1 MKKFTFSS
9 LEPLEPRI
17 APAGLNVAANGLSAT
32 YDDVDG
38 DHITIKTSAGD
49 LHEATFTAFAG
60 TTLGNFQLAKIE
72 ISGFTDF
79 NGANITITS
88 KKAGGGDGLV
98 AVGEIIA
105 NGVNLGKV
113 TVAGDLGAIQA
124 GTGPGVALGSLDVQ
138 SMGRYGFRTQSSGG
152 GSGTIESDIHGSMG
166 AFNVKRDVSGIFL
179 NVSNGSDATLGPVT
193 IGGSLVGSSDQ
204 HGGEIFSDSDMGAV
218 KIGRDLQGGS
228 GENAGLISCG
238 GVLGPVTVGGSLI
251 GGTDS
256 QTGSIFSAGTIG
268 AIKIGHDVLGGS
280 GAESGYVEATGG
292 DIESIKV
299 GGSLTGGVAGE
310 SGCFVAGGGSV
321 IGTIGRVTIAH
332 DIKGGA
338 GMISGFIV
346 VSGGLGDVTIGGSIV
361 GGTNSESGG
370 ISTGGG
376 IGNVKIGHN
385 LIGSDAENTGF
396 IESSR
401 SIASVTINGS
411 IIGGSATDSG
421 EIATFGAVGEENN
434 IGKIKIGHDLIGGSI
449 SGSDASISRSG
460 FIRSD
465 GAIAGIKI
473 GGSII
478 SGIDDSSSG
487 SLDSDASI
495 RAAYDIQS
503 FKVKGSLIGHHTAN
517 GDSWVILSARGQ
529 DDVPT
534 NPTSDRAFGNISV
547 GGRVEWSEFLGG
559 YDTALDALDGN
570 AQIGK
575 VKVGG
580 DWIASSLV
588 AGAENSGGITHF
600 GDGNDSII
608 GGLPSIAK
616 ISGITIGGN
625 IIGDATSTNGTEHFG
640 FVSKGLFPLQFN
652 GESTPLA
659 ISSTPLSPLTDDV
672 TIVRF

>member
-1 MKKFTFSS
+1 MKNPLLSS
-9 LEPLEPRI
+9 LEPLESRI
-17 APAGLNVAANGLSAT
+17 APAGVVVASNGLSAT

-38 DHITIKTSAGD
+38 DHVTIKTSAGNLNEAAFTIFLGATAGD
-49 LHEATFTAFAG
+49 L
-60 TTLGNFQLAKIE
+60 QLARLDITGL
-72 ISGFTDF
+72 SDFT
-79 NGANITITS
+79 GANITITAT
-88 KKAGGGDGLV
+88 KAGGGDGLV
-98 AVGEIIA
+98 AIGEIIA
-105 NGVNLGKV
+105 TGVNLGKV

-124 GTGPGVALGSLDVQ
+124 GTGTGTALGSLTVQ
-138 SMGRYGFRTQSSGG
+138 SMGRYGLRTQSSGG
-152 GSGTIESDIHGSMG
+152 GSGTLESDINGSMG
-166 AFNVKRDVSGIFL
+166 AFNVNHDVSGIFL
-179 NVSNGSDATLGPVT
+179 NVSNSNNATLGPVT
-193 IGGSLVGSSDQ
+193 IGGSLIGSSDQ
-204 HGGEIFSDSDMGAV
+204 NGGEIFSDSDMGAV
-218 KIGRDLQGGS
+218 KIGHDLQGGS
-228 GENAGLISCG
+228 GENAGFISCG

-251 GGTDS
+251 GGTNL

-280 GAESGYVEATGG
+280 GAESGYVEAIGG

-310 SGCFVAGGGSV
+310 SGCFVVGDGSV
-321 IGTIGRVTIAH
+321 MGNIGKVTIGH

-338 GMISGFIV
+338 GMVSGFIV
-346 VSGGLGDVTIGGSIV
+346 VAGGLGDVTIGGSVV

-370 ISTGGG
+370 ISSGGG

-385 LIGSDAENTGF
+385 LIGGDVDNTGF

-411 IIGGSATDSG
+411 LIGGSATDSG
-421 EIATFGAVGEENN
+421 EIETFGAVGEENN
-434 IGKIKIGHDLIGGSI
+434 IGKIKIGHNLVGGSI
-449 SGSDASISRSG
+449 FDTDASISRSG

-478 SGIDDSSSG
+478 SGLDDSSSG
-487 SLDSDASI
+487 SIDSDASI

-503 FKVKGSLIGHHTAN
+503 FKVKGSLIGHHATN
-517 GDSWVILSARGQ
+517 GDSWVIISAQGQ
-529 DDVPT
+529 EILPI
-534 NPTSDRAFGNISV
+534 NPTSDRAFGNITV

-608 GGLPSIAK
+608 GGLPSTAK
-616 ISGITIGGN
+616 ISQITIGGN
-625 IIGDATSTNGTEHFG
+625 IIGDATSANGTNHFG
-640 FVSKGLFPLQFN
+640 FVSKGLFVVKSN
-652 GESTPLA
+652 GETEPAA
-659 ISSTPLSPLTDDV
+659 IGSTPLSPLTDDV